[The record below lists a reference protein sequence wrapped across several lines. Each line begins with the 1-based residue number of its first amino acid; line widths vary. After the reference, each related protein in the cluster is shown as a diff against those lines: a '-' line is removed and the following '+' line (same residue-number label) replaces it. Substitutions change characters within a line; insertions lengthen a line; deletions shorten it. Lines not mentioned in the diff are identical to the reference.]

1 MKAILFTSL
10 IFLISVFHL
19 FSQGQWEVVQT
30 PVSENF
36 TAVWVVDET
45 KIIIVSDQGT
55 LIGTDDGGATWYDT
69 WFAGAGLTSIWFSDA
84 NNGAIL
90 SSGSIVKIYKTNDGG
105 ENWQD
110 YTVDTLDAGNAVFFT
125 NQNNGYVAGSY
136 DGKNNI
142 RISIDGGQSWGSVF
156 MPYIM
161 GSVFNDIYFRNEVDG
176 NIVGTDGTFY
186 STADGGEI
194 WAMNIS
200 FPAVDLNAIYNFGE
214 QFGVVVGDGGTSF
227 FTINDWYQHTE
238 INSPVSENLN
248 AVSGAPGSN
257 KIWAVGDEGTILYL
271 DNYLLGW
278 SVQNSGTTENLN
290 DVFILNENF
299 GVAVGDNGTVL
310 FMSNPNFV
318 DDLKTDVALSVF
330 PNPVSNKSVIRY
342 NVTSKGNI
350 SLNIYDLLGN
360 EVIHL
365 FDGEKPAGRYKIAFN
380 SSGLQNGIYF
390 VGFSAG
396 NQIVFK
402 KVIIVRQE

>member
-1 MKAILFTSL
+1 M
-10 IFLISVFHL
+10 
-19 FSQGQWEVVQT
+19 
-30 PVSENF
+30 
-36 TAVWVVDET
+36 
-45 KIIIVSDQGT
+45 
-55 LIGTDDGGATWYDT
+55 Y
-69 WFAGAGLTSIWFSDA
+69 
-84 NNGAIL
+84 
-90 SSGSIVKIYKTNDGG
+90 
-105 ENWQD
+105 
-110 YTVDTLDAGNAVFFT
+110 
-125 NQNNGYVAGSY
+125 
-136 DGKNNI
+136 
-142 RISIDGGQSWGSVF
+142 
-156 MPYIM
+156 
-161 GSVFNDIYFRNEVDG
+161 
-176 NIVGTDGTFY
+176 
-186 STADGGEI
+186 
-194 WAMNIS
+194 
-200 FPAVDLNAIYNFGE
+200 
-214 QFGVVVGDGGTSF
+214 
-227 FTINDWYQHTE
+227 
-238 INSPVSENLN
+238 
-248 AVSGAPGSN
+248 
-257 KIWAVGDEGTILYL
+257 
-271 DNYLLGW
+271 NYLLGW

-360 EVIHL
+360 KVIHL